1 MFLFLLCFLVFLRL
15 TFFELEPF
23 CRVEACGREVKI
35 VNLESVSLGCVV
47 SLDVKLCSTLSF
59 FTQVCEWV
67 SSDVLS
73 GDGLV
78 FRLGL
83 VDQFP
88 CVLHATLR

>member
-1 MFLFLLCFLVFLRL
+1 M
-15 TFFELEPF
+15 
-23 CRVEACGREVKI
+23 EACGREVKT

-47 SLDVKLCSTLSF
+47 SLDEKLGSTLSF

-78 FRLGL
+78 
-83 VDQFP
+83 
-88 CVLHATLR
+88 LHATLRKTEKRFVRTGLAVLCAFKPWRSANF